1 MLDVG
6 ERIGGMAMI
15 NNLEFVNKYVVTY
28 NNELKEIYID
38 FYTKQSKEVM
48 HYEQWK

>member
-15 NNLEFVNKYVVTY
+15 NNLEFVNKYVECATIREYGKKVCTCM
-28 NNELKEIYID
+28 E
-38 FYTKQSKEVM
+38 
-48 HYEQWK
+48 